1 MGSWERGGK
10 VETVSVNARDVDVFD
25 KCGGWEQG
33 SVECGVPYRSFAV
46 FSTSHSDLHL
56 PKLTELVQPV
66 LFMRGVIVNYNL
78 GDVI

>member
-1 MGSWERGGK
+1 MGSWGREVERWRQ
-10 VETVSVNARDVDVFD
+10 SVLMQEMCLINVV
-25 KCGGWEQG
+25 GG

-56 PKLTELVQPV
+56 PKVTVFVQPV